1 MTSPLSPNAKDVT
14 TAVDFLQQQTQLEKE
29 AEEVLPGKFDQCTF
43 SLGYLHQP
51 VYACLTCCQQTRN
64 STDLTREENAKEE
77 MLVTLSSG
85 QSAPMTSRLTRLT
98 EGLALSNVAGFCYSC
113 SIACHTDHEVIELF
127 NKRHFRCDCGTTR
140 LNDGCCQLEPNKH
153 QVTNEENQY
162 NHNFLAR
169 YCWCDSVYEPEVEE
183 RTMFQCAL
191 CQDWFH
197 DTCVGVLP
205 ENDDFEEYV
214 CPGCVEQYAV
224 VFKRL
229 YRLKEITVGQVA
241 QEAGRPKVVR
251 VLGPQDL
258 ISLTT
263 SYLISPTDQ
272 VLKPMGTTGS
282 DLTSSPD
289 VRSTKRLK
297 ISPVDEVM
305 KEGVGKCTLAPHP
318 VSGGIALFCQ
328 ADWRQKLCQCTDC
341 YAQLQKYGILFLL
354 DDDCPYEPEK
364 DTETTKSIFELG
376 MNQLFQMNKAEALD
390 GIMAYNRLRDDL
402 KAYLAPF
409 ASDGRVVTE
418 QDVRNFFEVGF
429 SWIHFC

>member
-1 MTSPLSPNAKDVT
+1 MTSPLSPNANDVT

-51 VYACLTCCQQTRN
+51 VYACLTCSQESRTT
-64 STDLTREENAKEE
+64 TDLTSEETAK
-77 MLVTLSSG
+77 VTRATLSPG
-85 QSAPMTSRLTRLT
+85 QPAPAASRLTRLT
-98 EGLALSNVAGFCYSC
+98 EGLTLANVAGFCYSC
-113 SIACHTDHEVIELF
+113 SIACHADHEVIELF

-140 LNDGCCQLEPNKH
+140 LNGGCCQLEPNKG

-169 YCWCDSVYEPEVEE
+169 YCWCDTVYEPDVEE
-183 RTMFQCAL
+183 RTMFQCAV

-197 DTCVGVLP
+197 DTCVGMLP

-214 CPGCVEQYAV
+214 CPECVEQYPK

-229 YRLKEITVGQVA
+229 YRLKEVTVGQVA
-241 QEAGRPKVVR
+241 QDTVHKVVR
-251 VLGPQDL
+251 ILGPQDL

-263 SYLISPTDQ
+263 PTDQ
-272 VLKPMGTTGS
+272 VAKPVGTTGY
-282 DLTSSPD
+282 DLTTSPD
-289 VRSTKRLK
+289 VRSTKRQRVN
-297 ISPVDEVM
+297 PVDDKV
-305 KEGVGKCTLAPHP
+305 KEEVGKCSLALHP
-318 VSGGIALFCQ
+318 VSGRLALFCQ
-328 ADWRQKLCQCTDC
+328 SGWRQKLCQCNDC
-341 YAQLQKYGILFLL
+341 YAQLKKYGLLFILE
-354 DDDCPYEPEK
+354 DDCPYEPEK

-376 MNQLFQMNKAEALD
+376 MNQLFKMNKAEALD
-390 GIMAYNRLRDDL
+390 GIMAYNRFRDEL

-418 QDVRNFFEVGF
+418 QDVRNFFEV
-429 SWIHFC
+429 SFC